1 MRERIMRLSRGIV
14 DAETPKLFLD
24 PVKVEETLGSD
35 TVYKRELY
43 LASENNLYIK
53 GLAYSSHSRV
63 KILKSAFGGLRNHI
77 VYEVDTSWCENG
89 DLIKGNFTLVT
100 NSGELEV
107 PFLFRVEMIESVR
120 VLSTLKSMDD
130 FVELAKKDMELALR
144 LMEYRDF
151 TEAPLFKDLR
161 IRTIYEGLRGHGN
174 RQNALEEFFL
184 ATGVKEPIELTLSTA
199 KKVYDKPKDIVND
212 KVVLRKNTW
221 GYLYMEVRADGDFIE
236 IPKKVIT
243 QADFEENRLD
253 LRFRIHPERMH
264 KGKNLGAIRLLT
276 VHGDTVIRIEAMGE
290 EPDRKRAEGEI
301 SKAGV
306 CRYMKLREAYESGL
320 YEKKAVLGKIQ
331 NELDAIRGANGG
343 SVILSLLQAE
353 TYLDAERPDQA
364 ALCLDD
370 AWDTVS
376 ALRDRIGTLYCY
388 YQYLQ
393 YRLEPDEEK
402 KDAVVRLFRKK
413 LEDVNGRFYLQ
424 LLQLKMLPEMYEEEE
439 ALAESFK
446 MQYKNGC
453 RSPFLYI
460 ETVRLFGK
468 NPELLKTMDA
478 FEIHALYYGVMNGL
492 VGQEL
497 AERICAL
504 APGAKFFHR
513 LYYRLLAKLC
523 EKYPTKDML
532 TAVCCLLI
540 KGNVRG
546 KESFSWYEKGINEEI
561 SLTRIYEYFLYA
573 LPDDYEKMMP
583 RQVLLYFSYEC
594 AHLDQKS
601 RAALYA
607 NVAAYIPQDDPLY
620 KKYEREME
628 KFAME
633 QLFESRINR
642 RLAVI
647 YKHIIYRDM
656 IDNQVARV
664 LPGILKANR
673 IQVKDAAMKY
683 VIVSNEILT
692 GEDAYPLQ
700 NQTAYVPL
708 FFEDSVIMFQDT
720 FGNRYMDVEYTK
732 EPVLDEKELEEKC
745 FEMYP
750 DHPMLKM
757 KACLEIMEKKDL
769 EKEDVTGIETALD
782 TLPVKPAYQQKMLT
796 RIISYYRAALLGDDE
811 AMDAEGGAYLLKLDK
826 RTLSRP
832 ERVDVCETLIV
843 QNYMVQAYEMI
854 KEFGEEQIRVKRL
867 AALVSQLILD
877 RMFEEDDL
885 LLHLAGRVFSDG
897 HGDSVILD
905 YLCEHYNGSGESM
918 FRILAEAVKTHVET
932 YDLEERLLAQCLFSG
947 CEKHMDTV
955 FDLYAS
961 RKETS
966 DVIVKAYFTVKCT
979 EYFLRDTVP
988 GDKVFA
994 YLEGAIHGMELR
1006 KVPEIYLLALAKF
1019 YSTLAQITEEQKA
1032 LLSRMMDIL
1041 SARGMVFAWY
1051 KDLAKYVDMPGEV
1064 MDKEIIE
1071 YHGRPDGRPI
1081 LKIRILPDEEEF
1093 HEEEMNMVYKGIY
1106 VRQKLL
1112 FDGEIM
1118 EYEIWENEDGRL
1130 VKKAEG
1136 EVTCSEPATGDK
1148 GNRFTALN
1156 AMNLY
1161 LGMKDDRKLKESMT
1175 EYVTDS
1181 QIAKKLFR
1189 LA

>member
-1 MRERIMRLSRGIV
+1 MRLSRGIV
-14 DAETPKLFLD
+14 DAEMPKLFLD
-24 PVKVEETLGSD
+24 PVKIEETLGSD

-63 KILKSAFGGLRNHI
+63 KILKNAFGGLRNHI

-199 KKVYDKPKDIVND
+199 KKIYDKPKDIVND

-243 QADFEENRLD
+243 QADFEEDRLD

-504 APGAKFFHR
+504 APGAKFFPR
-513 LYYRLLAKLC
+513 L
-523 EKYPTKDML
+523 
-532 TAVCCLLI
+532 
-540 KGNVRG
+540 
-546 KESFSWYEKGINEEI
+546 
-561 SLTRIYEYFLYA
+561 
-573 LPDDYEKMMP
+573 
-583 RQVLLYFSYEC
+583 
-594 AHLDQKS
+594 
-601 RAALYA
+601 
-607 NVAAYIPQDDPLY
+607 
-620 KKYEREME
+620 
-628 KFAME
+628 
-633 QLFESRINR
+633 
-642 RLAVI
+642 
-647 YKHIIYRDM
+647 
-656 IDNQVARV
+656 
-664 LPGILKANR
+664 
-673 IQVKDAAMKY
+673 
-683 VIVSNEILT
+683 
-692 GEDAYPLQ
+692 
-700 NQTAYVPL
+700 
-708 FFEDSVIMFQDT
+708 
-720 FGNRYMDVEYTK
+720 
-732 EPVLDEKELEEKC
+732 
-745 FEMYP
+745 
-750 DHPMLKM
+750 
-757 KACLEIMEKKDL
+757 
-769 EKEDVTGIETALD
+769 
-782 TLPVKPAYQQKMLT
+782 
-796 RIISYYRAALLGDDE
+796 
-811 AMDAEGGAYLLKLDK
+811 
-826 RTLSRP
+826 
-832 ERVDVCETLIV
+832 
-843 QNYMVQAYEMI
+843 
-854 KEFGEEQIRVKRL
+854 
-867 AALVSQLILD
+867 
-877 RMFEEDDL
+877 
-885 LLHLAGRVFSDG
+885 
-897 HGDSVILD
+897 
-905 YLCEHYNGSGESM
+905 
-918 FRILAEAVKTHVET
+918 
-932 YDLEERLLAQCLFSG
+932 
-947 CEKHMDTV
+947 
-955 FDLYAS
+955 
-961 RKETS
+961 
-966 DVIVKAYFTVKCT
+966 
-979 EYFLRDTVP
+979 
-988 GDKVFA
+988 
-994 YLEGAIHGMELR
+994 
-1006 KVPEIYLLALAKF
+1006 
-1019 YSTLAQITEEQKA
+1019 
-1032 LLSRMMDIL
+1032 
-1041 SARGMVFAWY
+1041 
-1051 KDLAKYVDMPGEV
+1051 
-1064 MDKEIIE
+1064 
-1071 YHGRPDGRPI
+1071 
-1081 LKIRILPDEEEF
+1081 
-1093 HEEEMNMVYKGIY
+1093 
-1106 VRQKLL
+1106 
-1112 FDGEIM
+1112 
-1118 EYEIWENEDGRL
+1118 
-1130 VKKAEG
+1130 
-1136 EVTCSEPATGDK
+1136 
-1148 GNRFTALN
+1148 
-1156 AMNLY
+1156 
-1161 LGMKDDRKLKESMT
+1161 
-1175 EYVTDS
+1175 
-1181 QIAKKLFR
+1181 
-1189 LA
+1189 

>member
-1 MRERIMRLSRGIV
+1 MRLSRGIV
-14 DAETPKLFLD
+14 DAEMPKLFLD
-24 PVKVEETLGSD
+24 PVKIEETLGSD

-63 KILKSAFGGLRNHI
+63 KILKNAFGGLRNHI

-243 QADFEENRLD
+243 QADFEEDRLD

-513 LYYRLLAKLC
+513 LYYRLLAKLY

-546 KESFSWYEKGINEEI
+546 KESFSWYEKGDQPHED
-561 SLTRIYEYFLYA
+561 LRIF
-573 LPDDYEKMMP
+573 
-583 RQVLLYFSYEC
+583 
-594 AHLDQKS
+594 
-601 RAALYA
+601 
-607 NVAAYIPQDDPLY
+607 PL
-620 KKYEREME
+620 R
-628 KFAME
+628 
-633 QLFESRINR
+633 S
-642 RLAVI
+642 
-647 YKHIIYRDM
+647 
-656 IDNQVARV
+656 
-664 LPGILKANR
+664 
-673 IQVKDAAMKY
+673 
-683 VIVSNEILT
+683 
-692 GEDAYPLQ
+692 
-700 NQTAYVPL
+700 
-708 FFEDSVIMFQDT
+708 
-720 FGNRYMDVEYTK
+720 
-732 EPVLDEKELEEKC
+732 
-745 FEMYP
+745 
-750 DHPMLKM
+750 
-757 KACLEIMEKKDL
+757 
-769 EKEDVTGIETALD
+769 
-782 TLPVKPAYQQKMLT
+782 
-796 RIISYYRAALLGDDE
+796 
-811 AMDAEGGAYLLKLDK
+811 
-826 RTLSRP
+826 
-832 ERVDVCETLIV
+832 
-843 QNYMVQAYEMI
+843 
-854 KEFGEEQIRVKRL
+854 
-867 AALVSQLILD
+867 
-877 RMFEEDDL
+877 
-885 LLHLAGRVFSDG
+885 AG
-897 HGDSVILD
+897 
-905 YLCEHYNGSGESM
+905 
-918 FRILAEAVKTHVET
+918 
-932 YDLEERLLAQCLFSG
+932 
-947 CEKHMDTV
+947 
-955 FDLYAS
+955 
-961 RKETS
+961 
-966 DVIVKAYFTVKCT
+966 
-979 EYFLRDTVP
+979 
-988 GDKVFA
+988 
-994 YLEGAIHGMELR
+994 
-1006 KVPEIYLLALAKF
+1006 
-1019 YSTLAQITEEQKA
+1019 
-1032 LLSRMMDIL
+1032 
-1041 SARGMVFAWY
+1041 
-1051 KDLAKYVDMPGEV
+1051 
-1064 MDKEIIE
+1064 
-1071 YHGRPDGRPI
+1071 
-1081 LKIRILPDEEEF
+1081 
-1093 HEEEMNMVYKGIY
+1093 
-1106 VRQKLL
+1106 
-1112 FDGEIM
+1112 
-1118 EYEIWENEDGRL
+1118 
-1130 VKKAEG
+1130 
-1136 EVTCSEPATGDK
+1136 
-1148 GNRFTALN
+1148 
-1156 AMNLY
+1156 
-1161 LGMKDDRKLKESMT
+1161 
-1175 EYVTDS
+1175 
-1181 QIAKKLFR
+1181 
-1189 LA
+1189 

>member
-1 MRERIMRLSRGIV
+1 MRLSRGIV
-14 DAETPKLFLD
+14 DAEMPKLFLD
-24 PVKVEETLGSD
+24 PVKIEETLGSD

-63 KILKSAFGGLRNHI
+63 KILKNAFGGLRNHI

-243 QADFEENRLD
+243 QADFEEDRLD

-370 AWDTVS
+370 AWETVS

-513 LYYRLLAKLC
+513 LYYRLLAKLY

-546 KESFSWYEKGINEEI
+546 KESFSC
-561 SLTRIYEYFLYA
+561 
-573 LPDDYEKMMP
+573 M
-583 RQVLLYFSYEC
+583 
-594 AHLDQKS
+594 
-601 RAALYA
+601 
-607 NVAAYIPQDDPLY
+607 
-620 KKYEREME
+620 
-628 KFAME
+628 
-633 QLFESRINR
+633 R
-642 RLAVI
+642 R
-647 YKHIIYRDM
+647 
-656 IDNQVARV
+656 
-664 LPGILKANR
+664 
-673 IQVKDAAMKY
+673 
-683 VIVSNEILT
+683 
-692 GEDAYPLQ
+692 
-700 NQTAYVPL
+700 
-708 FFEDSVIMFQDT
+708 
-720 FGNRYMDVEYTK
+720 
-732 EPVLDEKELEEKC
+732 
-745 FEMYP
+745 
-750 DHPMLKM
+750 
-757 KACLEIMEKKDL
+757 
-769 EKEDVTGIETALD
+769 
-782 TLPVKPAYQQKMLT
+782 
-796 RIISYYRAALLGDDE
+796 
-811 AMDAEGGAYLLKLDK
+811 
-826 RTLSRP
+826 
-832 ERVDVCETLIV
+832 
-843 QNYMVQAYEMI
+843 
-854 KEFGEEQIRVKRL
+854 
-867 AALVSQLILD
+867 
-877 RMFEEDDL
+877 
-885 LLHLAGRVFSDG
+885 
-897 HGDSVILD
+897 
-905 YLCEHYNGSGESM
+905 ESM
-918 FRILAEAVKTHVET
+918 R
-932 YDLEERLLAQCLFSG
+932 RS
-947 CEKHMDTV
+947 
-955 FDLYAS
+955 AS
-961 RKETS
+961 RGSTNIS
-966 DVIVKAYFTVKCT
+966 
-979 EYFLRDTVP
+979 
-988 GDKVFA
+988 
-994 YLEGAIHGMELR
+994 
-1006 KVPEIYLLALAKF
+1006 
-1019 YSTLAQITEEQKA
+1019 STLC
-1032 LLSRMMDIL
+1032 RM
-1041 SARGMVFAWY
+1041 
-1051 KDLAKYVDMPGEV
+1051 
-1064 MDKEIIE
+1064 
-1071 YHGRPDGRPI
+1071 
-1081 LKIRILPDEEEF
+1081 
-1093 HEEEMNMVYKGIY
+1093 
-1106 VRQKLL
+1106 
-1112 FDGEIM
+1112 IM
-1118 EYEIWENEDGRL
+1118 R
-1130 VKKAEG
+1130 
-1136 EVTCSEPATGDK
+1136 
-1148 GNRFTALN
+1148 R
-1156 AMNLY
+1156 
-1161 LGMKDDRKLKESMT
+1161 
-1175 EYVTDS
+1175 
-1181 QIAKKLFR
+1181 
-1189 LA
+1189 

>member
-14 DAETPKLFLD
+14 DAEMPKLFLD
-24 PVKVEETLGSD
+24 PVKIEETLGSD

-63 KILKSAFGGLRNHI
+63 KILKNAFGGLRNHI

-243 QADFEENRLD
+243 QADFEEDRLD

-561 SLTRIYEYFLYA
+561 SLTR
-573 LPDDYEKMMP
+573 
-583 RQVLLYFSYEC
+583 
-594 AHLDQKS
+594 
-601 RAALYA
+601 
-607 NVAAYIPQDDPLY
+607 
-620 KKYEREME
+620 
-628 KFAME
+628 
-633 QLFESRINR
+633 
-642 RLAVI
+642 
-647 YKHIIYRDM
+647 
-656 IDNQVARV
+656 
-664 LPGILKANR
+664 
-673 IQVKDAAMKY
+673 
-683 VIVSNEILT
+683 
-692 GEDAYPLQ
+692 
-700 NQTAYVPL
+700 
-708 FFEDSVIMFQDT
+708 
-720 FGNRYMDVEYTK
+720 
-732 EPVLDEKELEEKC
+732 
-745 FEMYP
+745 
-750 DHPMLKM
+750 
-757 KACLEIMEKKDL
+757 
-769 EKEDVTGIETALD
+769 
-782 TLPVKPAYQQKMLT
+782 
-796 RIISYYRAALLGDDE
+796 
-811 AMDAEGGAYLLKLDK
+811 
-826 RTLSRP
+826 
-832 ERVDVCETLIV
+832 
-843 QNYMVQAYEMI
+843 
-854 KEFGEEQIRVKRL
+854 
-867 AALVSQLILD
+867 
-877 RMFEEDDL
+877 
-885 LLHLAGRVFSDG
+885 
-897 HGDSVILD
+897 
-905 YLCEHYNGSGESM
+905 
-918 FRILAEAVKTHVET
+918 
-932 YDLEERLLAQCLFSG
+932 
-947 CEKHMDTV
+947 
-955 FDLYAS
+955 
-961 RKETS
+961 
-966 DVIVKAYFTVKCT
+966 
-979 EYFLRDTVP
+979 
-988 GDKVFA
+988 
-994 YLEGAIHGMELR
+994 
-1006 KVPEIYLLALAKF
+1006 
-1019 YSTLAQITEEQKA
+1019 
-1032 LLSRMMDIL
+1032 
-1041 SARGMVFAWY
+1041 
-1051 KDLAKYVDMPGEV
+1051 
-1064 MDKEIIE
+1064 
-1071 YHGRPDGRPI
+1071 
-1081 LKIRILPDEEEF
+1081 
-1093 HEEEMNMVYKGIY
+1093 
-1106 VRQKLL
+1106 
-1112 FDGEIM
+1112 
-1118 EYEIWENEDGRL
+1118 
-1130 VKKAEG
+1130 
-1136 EVTCSEPATGDK
+1136 
-1148 GNRFTALN
+1148 
-1156 AMNLY
+1156 
-1161 LGMKDDRKLKESMT
+1161 DRKS
-1175 EYVTDS
+1175 VV
-1181 QIAKKLFR
+1181 
-1189 LA
+1189 

>member
-1 MRERIMRLSRGIV
+1 MRTI
-14 DAETPKLFLD
+14 
-24 PVKVEETLGSD
+24 
-35 TVYKRELY
+35 
-43 LASENNLYIK
+43 YISK

-63 KILKSAFGGLRNHI
+63 KILKNAFGGLRNHI

-199 KKVYDKPKDIVND
+199 KKIYDKPKDIVND

-243 QADFEENRLD
+243 QADFEEDRLD

-513 LYYRLLAKLC
+513 LYYRLLAKLY

-594 AHLDQKS
+594 APSGPEEPCSPLCQCGG
-601 RAALYA
+601 LY
-607 NVAAYIPQDDPLY
+607 
-620 KKYEREME
+620 
-628 KFAME
+628 
-633 QLFESRINR
+633 S
-642 RLAVI
+642 
-647 YKHIIYRDM
+647 
-656 IDNQVARV
+656 
-664 LPGILKANR
+664 
-673 IQVKDAAMKY
+673 
-683 VIVSNEILT
+683 
-692 GEDAYPLQ
+692 
-700 NQTAYVPL
+700 
-708 FFEDSVIMFQDT
+708 
-720 FGNRYMDVEYTK
+720 
-732 EPVLDEKELEEKC
+732 
-745 FEMYP
+745 
-750 DHPMLKM
+750 
-757 KACLEIMEKKDL
+757 
-769 EKEDVTGIETALD
+769 
-782 TLPVKPAYQQKMLT
+782 
-796 RIISYYRAALLGDDE
+796 
-811 AMDAEGGAYLLKLDK
+811 
-826 RTLSRP
+826 
-832 ERVDVCETLIV
+832 
-843 QNYMVQAYEMI
+843 
-854 KEFGEEQIRVKRL
+854 
-867 AALVSQLILD
+867 
-877 RMFEEDDL
+877 
-885 LLHLAGRVFSDG
+885 AGRS
-897 HGDSVILD
+897 
-905 YLCEHYNGSGESM
+905 
-918 FRILAEAVKTHVET
+918 
-932 YDLEERLLAQCLFSG
+932 
-947 CEKHMDTV
+947 
-955 FDLYAS
+955 
-961 RKETS
+961 
-966 DVIVKAYFTVKCT
+966 
-979 EYFLRDTVP
+979 
-988 GDKVFA
+988 
-994 YLEGAIHGMELR
+994 
-1006 KVPEIYLLALAKF
+1006 AL
-1019 YSTLAQITEEQKA
+1019 
-1032 LLSRMMDIL
+1032 
-1041 SARGMVFAWY
+1041 
-1051 KDLAKYVDMPGEV
+1051 
-1064 MDKEIIE
+1064 
-1071 YHGRPDGRPI
+1071 
-1081 LKIRILPDEEEF
+1081 
-1093 HEEEMNMVYKGIY
+1093 
-1106 VRQKLL
+1106 
-1112 FDGEIM
+1112 
-1118 EYEIWENEDGRL
+1118 
-1130 VKKAEG
+1130 
-1136 EVTCSEPATGDK
+1136 
-1148 GNRFTALN
+1148 
-1156 AMNLY
+1156 
-1161 LGMKDDRKLKESMT
+1161 
-1175 EYVTDS
+1175 
-1181 QIAKKLFR
+1181 
-1189 LA
+1189 

>member
-1 MRERIMRLSRGIV
+1 MRLSRGIV
-14 DAETPKLFLD
+14 DAEMPKLFLD

-63 KILKSAFGGLRNHI
+63 KILKNAFGGLRNHI

-243 QADFEENRLD
+243 QADFEEDRLD

-460 ETVRLFGK
+460 
-468 NPELLKTMDA
+468 
-478 FEIHALYYGVMNGL
+478 
-492 VGQEL
+492 
-497 AERICAL
+497 
-504 APGAKFFHR
+504 
-513 LYYRLLAKLC
+513 
-523 EKYPTKDML
+523 
-532 TAVCCLLI
+532 AV
-540 KGNVRG
+540 
-546 KESFSWYEKGINEEI
+546 
-561 SLTRIYEYFLYA
+561 
-573 LPDDYEKMMP
+573 
-583 RQVLLYFSYEC
+583 SYT
-594 AHLDQKS
+594 HL
-601 RAALYA
+601 
-607 NVAAYIPQDDPLY
+607 
-620 KKYEREME
+620 
-628 KFAME
+628 
-633 QLFESRINR
+633 
-642 RLAVI
+642 
-647 YKHIIYRDM
+647 
-656 IDNQVARV
+656 
-664 LPGILKANR
+664 
-673 IQVKDAAMKY
+673 
-683 VIVSNEILT
+683 
-692 GEDAYPLQ
+692 
-700 NQTAYVPL
+700 
-708 FFEDSVIMFQDT
+708 
-720 FGNRYMDVEYTK
+720 
-732 EPVLDEKELEEKC
+732 
-745 FEMYP
+745 
-750 DHPMLKM
+750 
-757 KACLEIMEKKDL
+757 
-769 EKEDVTGIETALD
+769 
-782 TLPVKPAYQQKMLT
+782 TLPT
-796 RIISYYRAALLGDDE
+796 
-811 AMDAEGGAYLLKLDK
+811 
-826 RTLSRP
+826 
-832 ERVDVCETLIV
+832 
-843 QNYMVQAYEMI
+843 
-854 KEFGEEQIRVKRL
+854 
-867 AALVSQLILD
+867 
-877 RMFEEDDL
+877 
-885 LLHLAGRVFSDG
+885 
-897 HGDSVILD
+897 
-905 YLCEHYNGSGESM
+905 
-918 FRILAEAVKTHVET
+918 
-932 YDLEERLLAQCLFSG
+932 
-947 CEKHMDTV
+947 
-955 FDLYAS
+955 
-961 RKETS
+961 
-966 DVIVKAYFTVKCT
+966 
-979 EYFLRDTVP
+979 
-988 GDKVFA
+988 
-994 YLEGAIHGMELR
+994 
-1006 KVPEIYLLALAKF
+1006 
-1019 YSTLAQITEEQKA
+1019 
-1032 LLSRMMDIL
+1032 
-1041 SARGMVFAWY
+1041 
-1051 KDLAKYVDMPGEV
+1051 
-1064 MDKEIIE
+1064 
-1071 YHGRPDGRPI
+1071 
-1081 LKIRILPDEEEF
+1081 
-1093 HEEEMNMVYKGIY
+1093 
-1106 VRQKLL
+1106 
-1112 FDGEIM
+1112 
-1118 EYEIWENEDGRL
+1118 
-1130 VKKAEG
+1130 
-1136 EVTCSEPATGDK
+1136 
-1148 GNRFTALN
+1148 
-1156 AMNLY
+1156 
-1161 LGMKDDRKLKESMT
+1161 
-1175 EYVTDS
+1175 
-1181 QIAKKLFR
+1181 IA
-1189 LA
+1189 